1 MLSLLY
7 VLRFGNYPSRQMKL
21 PQIRGAR
28 IRKLKK
34 VVKDFI
40 VMNTRKN
47 SVHEGVSITHTI
59 LFAYYFQA
67 RTSQLWLQFVAKENA
82 TFYSYRRR
90 FCKDKSIFVRDFWL
104 DKKKHETIEVW
115 KTNKLNSVNNLSCLS
130 VLILSWIELGLE
142 VDLDNQNI
150 PLATKPSLVVAP
162 GATGRKRKFQT
173 LFSCV

>member
-21 PQIRGAR
+21 QQIRGAR

-40 VMNTRKN
+40 VMSTRKN
-47 SVHEGVSITHTI
+47 RVHEGVSITHTI

-82 TFYSYRRR
+82 MFYSYRRR
-90 FCKDKSIFVRDFWL
+90 FCKDKSTFVRDFWW

-115 KTNKLNSVNNLSCLS
+115 KTNKLNAVNNLSCLS
-130 VLILSWIELGLE
+130 VLLSWIELGLE

-162 GATGRKRKFQT
+162 GATGRKSKFQT
-173 LFSCV
+173 LFSGV